1 MHMDGQTKVT
11 YDNLDGL
18 RTIAAIAILAMHVLV
33 IGEYDTVH
41 MPMLSHAGVFVQL
54 FFVLSGF
61 GLCCGYYDRFRT
73 GHYDLD
79 CFFQRRISRAWP
91 FFSLMVG
98 LDILSQYIFSPP
110 PAFSEIFGSLTL
122 LFGFLPGA
130 DFDLMGIGWSLGVIC
145 AFYFLFPFVV
155 YLLYNKKRAWISLL
169 ITIVIGYLCST
180 SYLVGEMPVSANVMR
195 WLCWFLAGGVIYL
208 YRTSLERIVR
218 NKWFALLLQAMGFF
232 VVFVLNFAGGYG
244 YSMMQSLIGFS
255 MMLIGSIG
263 QRQAL
268 LSNRATKYIS
278 EISMEIYLC
287 HVAIFRV
294 IQKFGFDRLHD
305 NEFVSFIIAF
315 MLTLGLSVIF
325 ARCYKIAEGQI
336 RKRYTKY

>member
-1 MHMDGQTKVT
+1 MHGQTKVT

-18 RTIAAIAILAMHVLV
+18 KTIAAIAILAMHVLV

-54 FFVLSGF
+54 FFMLSGF

-79 CFFQRRISRAWP
+79 RFFHRRISRTWP
-91 FFSLMVG
+91 FFALMVG
-98 LDILSQYIFSPP
+98 LDVLSSYIFFTPP
-110 PAFSEIFGSLTL
+110 PAFSEIFGNLVI

-130 DFDLMGIGWSLGVIC
+130 DFDLLGIGWSLGVIC

-155 YLLYNKKRAWISLL
+155 YLLYNKRRAWVSLL

-180 SYLVGEMPVSANVMR
+180 SYLVDETPVSANIMR

-208 YRTSLERIVR
+208 YRTPLERIVG
-218 NKWFALLLQAMGFF
+218 NKWFALLLQVIGFF
-232 VVFVLNFAGGYG
+232 VVFVLDFAGGYG

-255 MMLIGSIG
+255 LMLIGSIG

-268 LSNRATKYIS
+268 LSNRVTKYVS
-278 EISMEIYLC
+278 KISMEIYLC

-294 IQKFGFDRLHD
+294 IQKFGLDRLHD
-305 NEFVSFIIAF
+305 SKLISFLLAF
-315 MLTLGLSVIF
+315 ILTLGLSVAF
-325 ARCYKIAEGQI
+325 AYCYIIVEGKIS
-336 RKRYTKY
+336 KRYLKH